1 MRWSDGG
8 ELGRRGTPICCEA
21 GNAMTCGHGLQE
33 DDSVATQRQGR
44 HEGPIIQVRSERGN
58 SNLRSLLWPAAC
70 QCLTLRTGQGPT
82 GSQASSLLGCFFH
95 PCCLAPEGGAPA
107 SWTLTPSPGEL
118 GSRKQPGSSG
128 AHPVQGC
135 VTALT
140 PGNDVP
146 GNAAK
151 QE

>member
-1 MRWSDGG
+1 MATYHGHVAAILRHDCGSIAGVSQ
-8 ELGRRGTPICCEA
+8 RGDTYP
-21 GNAMTCGHGLQE
+21 
-33 DDSVATQRQGR
+33 
-44 HEGPIIQVRSERGN
+44 
-58 SNLRSLLWPAAC
+58 
-70 QCLTLRTGQGPT
+70 LTLRTGQGPT

-128 AHPVQGC
+128 AHLVQGC